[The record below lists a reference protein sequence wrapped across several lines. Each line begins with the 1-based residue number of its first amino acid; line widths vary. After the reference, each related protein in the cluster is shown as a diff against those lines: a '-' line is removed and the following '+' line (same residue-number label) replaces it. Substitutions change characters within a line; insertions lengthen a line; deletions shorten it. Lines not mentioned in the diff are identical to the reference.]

1 MIRRLKE
8 ILPTILRSDFGNIL
22 FIVGVA
28 IYWSLHW
35 IRFIAMGF
43 ITSSDTSTYF
53 AAGELFANGGIDYL
67 RTPIYPLI
75 CHIMQHYF
83 GEYVLESLTALH
95 LIVFYISIIFL
106 YRTISLFTDK
116 WACKFIPTA
125 LYAWSIPI
133 YEMCLYIMTESL
145 SISGMVILIYCISRI
160 IVGKAGRGTI
170 WSAALILLFLV
181 FLLPFNVCFI
191 PILAL
196 IMYFSHR
203 KGSLKHLKSAI
214 ISLSAT
220 SVVFFSYCLWFF
232 NTYGIFGFSYGSTLN
247 LFMISCG
254 DQISELPYNELTE
267 EIQIGHGQ
275 DIYWVWFDKE
285 NCAAEAKKNLKEN
298 TAHFVK
304 GKIILIGKSCFKV
317 FPHAKTWP
325 AFHYSA
331 IFQCVTMNIIFI
343 ALMVLIPFELWLW
356 IRKRRRLVPI
366 IALHLLICCLSI
378 ATTIV
383 GSSNG
388 EIERLSMPM
397 FPSLC
402 LLMGLLAEQTNFRLQ
417 ESGVQQSQQ
426 FFN

>member
-254 DQISELPYNELTE
+254 SQISELPYNELTE

-317 FPHAKTWP
+317 FPHAKTSP
-325 AFHYSA
+325 AYEYA
-331 IFQCVTMNIIFI
+331 IIFQCVSMNVIFI
-343 ALMVLIPFELWLW
+343 ALTALIPFELWLW
-356 IRKRRRLVPI
+356 MRKRRRLVSI
-366 IALHLLICCLSI
+366 IALHILICSLSI
-378 ATTIV
+378 VTALA
-383 GSSNG
+383 GSSNC
-388 EIERLSMPM
+388 EIARLTMPM

-402 LLMGLLAEQTNFRLQ
+402 ILIGLLADQINFKFNKYI
-417 ESGVQQSQQ
+417 VNQSS
-426 FFN
+426 FN

>member
-22 FIVGVA
+22 FIVGAA

-75 CHIMQHYF
+75 CHLMQHYF

-181 FLLPFNVCFI
+181 FLRPFNVCFI
-191 PILAL
+191 PILVL

-232 NTYGIFGFSYGSTLN
+232 NTYGIFGFSYVSTLN

-254 DQISELPYNELTE
+254 SQISELPYNELTE

-317 FPHAKTWP
+317 FPHAKTSL
-325 AFHYSA
+325 AYEYA
-331 IFQCVTMNIIFI
+331 IIFQCVSMNVIFI
-343 ALMVLIPFELWLW
+343 ALTALIPFELWLW
-356 IRKRRRLVPI
+356 MRKRRRLVSI
-366 IALHLLICCLSI
+366 IALHILICSLSI
-378 ATTIV
+378 VTALA
-383 GSSNG
+383 GSSNC
-388 EIERLSMPM
+388 EIARLTMPM

-402 LLMGLLAEQTNFRLQ
+402 ILIGLLADQINFKFNKYI
-417 ESGVQQSQQ
+417 VNQSS
-426 FFN
+426 FN

>member
-8 ILPTILRSDFGNIL
+8 ILPTILRSDFENIL

-181 FLLPFNVCFI
+181 FLRPFNVCFI

-232 NTYGIFGFSYGSTLN
+232 NTYGIFGFSYVSTLN

-254 DQISELPYNELTE
+254 SQISELPYNELTE

-317 FPHAKTWP
+317 FPHAKTSP
-325 AFHYSA
+325 AHEYA
-331 IFQCVTMNIIFI
+331 IIFQCVSMNVIFI
-343 ALMVLIPFELWLW
+343 ALTALIPFELWLW
-356 IRKRRRLVPI
+356 MRKRRRLVSI
-366 IALHLLICCLSI
+366 IALHILICSLSI
-378 ATTIV
+378 VTALA
-383 GSSNG
+383 GSSNC
-388 EIERLSMPM
+388 EIARLTMPM

-402 LLMGLLAEQTNFRLQ
+402 ILIGLLADQINFKFNKYI
-417 ESGVQQSQQ
+417 VNQSS
-426 FFN
+426 FN

>member
-8 ILPTILRSDFGNIL
+8 ILPTILRSDFENIL

-181 FLLPFNVCFI
+181 FLRPFNVCFI

-232 NTYGIFGFSYGSTLN
+232 NTYGIFGFSYWSTLN

-285 NCAAEAKKNLKEN
+285 NCAAEANKNLKEN

-317 FPHAKTWP
+317 FPHAKTTP
-325 AFHYSA
+325 ALRYSS
-331 IFQCVTMNIIFI
+331 IFQCVSMNVVFI
-343 ALMVLIPFELWLW
+343 ALTALIPFELWLW
-356 IRKRRRLVPI
+356 MRKRRRLVSI
-366 IALHLLICCLSI
+366 IALHILICSLSI
-378 ATTIV
+378 VTALA
-383 GSSNG
+383 GSSNC
-388 EIERLSMPM
+388 EIARLTMPM

-402 LLMGLLAEQTNFRLQ
+402 ILIGLLADQINFKLNKYI
-417 ESGVQQSQQ
+417 VNQSS
-426 FFN
+426 FN

>member
-181 FLLPFNVCFI
+181 FLRPFNVCFI

-254 DQISELPYNELTE
+254 DQISELPYNEHTE

-317 FPHAKTWP
+317 FPHAKTSL
-325 AFHYSA
+325 AYEYA
-331 IFQCVTMNIIFI
+331 IIFQCVSMNVIFI
-343 ALMVLIPFELWLW
+343 ALTALIPFELWLW
-356 IRKRRRLVPI
+356 MRKRRRLVSI
-366 IALHLLICCLSI
+366 IALHILICSLSI
-378 ATTIV
+378 VTALA
-383 GSSNG
+383 GSSNC
-388 EIERLSMPM
+388 EIARLTMPM

-402 LLMGLLAEQTNFRLQ
+402 ILIGLLADQINFKFNKYI
-417 ESGVQQSQQ
+417 VNQSS
-426 FFN
+426 FN